1 MYGLFSG
8 LDSGTDTWLALGGP
22 LLPPLWLLPPA
33 VVVCGLAGLRIALA
47 GPDIPPVLGASGLDD
62 GAEALGPEW
71 APLAFGPWLS
81 AMALMAVIDAPP
93 ERGGKAVFGRD
104 PRGKAP
110 PSSPPPRGNSEARNL
125 CDGRTPA
132 GGALLPGGGRRRPVG
147 AMPDA
152 QGDTFQLEDET
163 HTLGNAL
170 RLLLNGNPDVE
181 FAGYSVPHPADNVV
195 HVRVQTKGQVK
206 AKDALKDAATTL
218 ADMCDVL
225 DEAFDKACEK
235 AGVPDPKTGYVA
247 MEE

>member
-1 MYGLFSG
+1 M
-8 LDSGTDTWLALGGP
+8 
-22 LLPPLWLLPPA
+22 PA
-33 VVVCGLAGLRIALA
+33 FA
-47 GPDIPPVLGASGLDD
+47 
-62 GAEALGPEW
+62 
-71 APLAFGPWLS
+71 
-81 AMALMAVIDAPP
+81 
-93 ERGGKAVFGRD
+93 
-104 PRGKAP
+104 
-110 PSSPPPRGNSEARNL
+110 
-125 CDGRTPA
+125 
-132 GGALLPGGGRRRPVG
+132 
-147 AMPDA
+147 
-152 QGDTFQLEDET
+152 LEDET

-225 DEAFDKACEK
+225 DEAFDKACEE